1 MKNKVKQIAMM
12 AILIALSLILSYVDS
27 LIVLPFGIPGI
38 KLGIANIAIIYPL
51 YKIGAKEAIMVSIL
65 RLILSSILFGT
76 ILTFLYSL
84 VGAVFSLSLMI
95 ILKKYTSL
103 ALITIS
109 ISGAVLHN
117 IGQIMVAVLVMATK
131 EIILWLPVLIITGIL
146 SGIGVGILSVLT
158 IRYTKN
164 IQY

>member
-38 KLGIANIAIIYPL
+38 KLGIANIAIIYTL

-84 VGAVFSLSLMI
+84 VGAVFSLFLM
-95 ILKKYTSL
+95 LF
-103 ALITIS
+103 
-109 ISGAVLHN
+109 
-117 IGQIMVAVLVMATK
+117 
-131 EIILWLPVLIITGIL
+131 
-146 SGIGVGILSVLT
+146 
-158 IRYTKN
+158 
-164 IQY
+164 

>member
-38 KLGIANIAIIYPL
+38 KLGIANIAIIYTL
-51 YKIGAKEAIMVSIL
+51 YKIGAKEAIMVSI

>member
-38 KLGIANIAIIYPL
+38 KLGIANIAIIYTL

-84 VGAVFSLSLMI
+84 VGAVFLSLI
-95 ILKKYTSL
+95 H
-103 ALITIS
+103 IS
-109 ISGAVLHN
+109 EP
-117 IGQIMVAVLVMATK
+117 TR
-131 EIILWLPVLIITGIL
+131 P
-146 SGIGVGILSVLT
+146 
-158 IRYTKN
+158 
-164 IQY
+164 